1 MTEVYRIAIVDDEVE
16 VREGLRY
23 LVDLRENFTVVEV
36 FADAESF
43 LKRLPFLSRLDLVL
57 MDIGLPGMDG
67 IEALRQVKKQSATTR
82 VLILTVFEDEARIL
96 TAIRNGA
103 DGYLL
108 KTTKPESLVEQIHEV
123 INGLSPLSPAVASRL
138 IEQVRKTSDPT
149 SPTDYGLTPRERE
162 IIGDV
167 ASGMT
172 YREIAGARGIAA
184 STAKKHIL
192 HIYQKLD
199 VSTRA
204 EFVRKVIDEDL
215 I

>member
-1 MTEVYRIAIVDDEVE
+1 MNDAFRIAIVDDEVE

-23 LVDLRENFTVVEV
+23 LVDLRENFTVVDV
-36 FADAESF
+36 FPDAESF

-57 MDIGLPGMDG
+57 MDIGLPGIDG
-67 IEALRQVKKQSATTR
+67 IEALRRIKSGSPATR

-123 INGLSPLSPAVASRL
+123 LNGLTPLSPAVASRI
-138 IEQVRKTSDPT
+138 IEQVRKHPEPGSHA
-149 SPTDYGLTPRERE
+149 DYGLTPRERE
-162 IIGDV
+162 IVGDV

-172 YREIAGARGIAA
+172 YRQIAHARGIAA

-215 I
+215 F